1 MTEQQLQKN
10 SKHVR
15 TILALQNRVKTSEDE
30 FDDVLKQN
38 GLQRQS
44 IATIKNI
51 PIWEITK
58 LKIEA

>member
-51 PIWEITK
+51 LIWEITK